1 MLEVVVE
8 EEGEGLLLRKLT
20 VERAIEVVNFCFHA
34 SERFEEEVGVAAEQ
48 IPQVNLGQV
57 WAVLF
62 DQVKL
67 FVEHILSTLESHL
80 GEYVDHGNDLTCF
93 HLVLNSQVVKKCDE
107 CL

>member
-1 MLEVVVE
+1 MKKER
-8 EEGEGLLLRKLT
+8 EGLLLRKLT
-20 VERAIEVVNFCFHA
+20 VERAVEVVNFCFHA

-62 DQVKL
+62 NQVKL
-67 FVEHILSTLESHL
+67 FIEHILSALESHL
-80 GEYVDHGNDLTCF
+80 GEDVDHGNDFTRF
-93 HLVLNSQVVKKCDE
+93 HLMLNSQVVKKCNE